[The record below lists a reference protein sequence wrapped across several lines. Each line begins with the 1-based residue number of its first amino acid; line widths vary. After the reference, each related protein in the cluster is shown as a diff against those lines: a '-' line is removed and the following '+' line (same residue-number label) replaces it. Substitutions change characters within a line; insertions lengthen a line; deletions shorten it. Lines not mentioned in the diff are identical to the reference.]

1 MNSKFKHI
9 LIHKRLQKHLRTP
22 SKIMNWSKIVE
33 FWRIRK
39 GGILCSLNFRSRKI
53 WVFFIFRE
61 RNIEFLFQN
70 VVQRL
75 WTQLRS
81 RFFQIYEKNLNL
93 CVQLAISVHFFHRTG
108 THRFELICVGS
119 IKQIGGWTHKSVFFS
134 EIWKYHDR
142 KRINGLGSTS
152 KNSTR
157 SFWTFFT
164 KRIPKV
170 RTKMRYKSWV
180 LQSSVQLI

>member
-1 MNSKFKHI
+1 MTSKFKHI
-9 LIHKRLQKHLRTP
+9 LIHKRLQKHLRTA

-93 CVQLAISVHFFHRTG
+93 CVQLAISVQFFHRTG
-108 THRFELICVGS
+108 THRFELICIGS
-119 IKQIGGWTHKSVFFS
+119 IKQIGGWTHKIVFFS
-134 EIWKYHDR
+134 EIW
-142 KRINGLGSTS
+142 IANGLTISAPLP
-152 KNSTR
+152 KNLLWVFERFSQKG
-157 SFWTFFT
+157 FQ
-164 KRIPKV
+164 KYGPKCDINPEY
-170 RTKMRYKSWV
+170 YKA
-180 LQSSVQLI
+180 QCN